1 MIKLLINVRELIWP
15 LLEPLEEET
24 IKKLEVNDCKFLDSQ
39 IDLELKYIDEYKAS
53 EDNRRKEV
61 ESKATIFIGTFA
73 VATTILI
80 NLAKEFIFSNK
91 ISANI
96 SNGMIFILISLTIL
110 YLCRAIQ
117 FAIRALKRRNYTT
130 FGFPNFMLSELE
142 TLEKKKKIL
151 VEQYNAI
158 KKNMRE
164 INIKVDYMTM
174 AQEYFQ
180 RSVITVFLITFIFL
194 SKYVFQNKFIIGKLK
209 QYTYMIMEKDLFLI
223 ILFGCII
230 AIVILFYKVYELE
243 KIIHKSNK

>member
-142 TLEKKKKIL
+142 TLEKK
-151 VEQYNAI
+151 
-158 KKNMRE
+158 R
-164 INIKVDYMTM
+164 
-174 AQEYFQ
+174 
-180 RSVITVFLITFIFL
+180 
-194 SKYVFQNKFIIGKLK
+194 KY
-209 QYTYMIMEKDLFLI
+209 
-223 ILFGCII
+223 
-230 AIVILFYKVYELE
+230 
-243 KIIHKSNK
+243 